1 VPFPHGYVHLPVLRT
16 YTWGAP
22 AEVSI
27 PLLRVEIHH
36 GSIALTFDENAR
48 RLKFASRKIDGLAFA
63 LNRPRMRSTLIEA
76 I

>member
-1 VPFPHGYVHLPVLRT
+1 MYVRSAGRWT
-16 YTWGAP
+16 YP
-22 AEVSI
+22 CSI

-48 RLKFASRKIDGLAFA
+48 RLKFASREIDGLAFA

-76 I
+76 N